1 MTYKLSSALKNI
13 EHLITTHTSV
23 QTTSASANT
32 FITVSG
38 SEITY
43 EPSAD
48 ASKVIYEI
56 SFYCEKASGSPF
68 TAAYLEHYTSG
79 SWSEI
84 NARYRKNWGL
94 GGSNS
99 QTNRW
104 PIYWRFVLPSWVGER
119 NLRIRL
125 GSHAANRQIN
135 LHKITDW
142 DGSSAIDKFC
152 NTNLVVYSI

>member
-1 MTYKLSSALKNI
+1 MSYIKKNVYSNFVHNVDTSFTKEPISTTIEYYPGTEVTYTPSS
-13 EHLITTHTSV
+13 
-23 QTTSASANT
+23 
-32 FITVSG
+32 
-38 SEITY
+38 
-43 EPSAD
+43 D

-56 SFYCEKASGSPF
+56 SFYSEASGIPF

-94 GGSNS
+94 GGSSS
-99 QTNRW
+99 QTHRW

-125 GSHAANRQIN
+125 GQHAANRQIN

-142 DGSSAIDKFC
+142 DGSSATDKFC
-152 NTNLVVYSI
+152 NTNLLVYSI